1 MTREEAGKILAN
13 YVKACREDD
22 IPSLEMFEYEEVI
35 TAMDMGA
42 KALTQLNH
50 LWGKSNYVY

>member
-1 MTREEAGKILAN
+1 MTREEAGKILAD

-22 IPSLEMFEYEEVI
+22 MFTLEMFEYEKVI

-42 KALTQLNH
+42 KALTQPNNLNP
-50 LWGKSNYVY
+50 